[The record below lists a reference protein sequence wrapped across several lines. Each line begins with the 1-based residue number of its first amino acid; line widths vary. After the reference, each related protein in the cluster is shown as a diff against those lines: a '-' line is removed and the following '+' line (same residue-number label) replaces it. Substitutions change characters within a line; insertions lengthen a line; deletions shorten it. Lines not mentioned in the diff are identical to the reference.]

1 MSNEIDF
8 EEFIRNID
16 CSIYEKIDVDNWNIS
31 IEVVL
36 DVVEFLQRS
45 LEDLRTYIV
54 NHPFSSKE
62 EEIYFFKHI
71 KPEVLSRLLYF
82 TEIYNTE
89 MRKPHGSIEV
99 LKKYYNDRLDELT
112 SYFESNLDFY
122 QYYRSKATTYDT
134 YYFIRGKADIRLC
147 CDSFQCDRDPMFSTG
162 YDHKIAKILANE
174 MLQIYLNK
182 RIINLGQSEAIN
194 KQAITKIPYPANWT
208 SNKIFLI
215 ELGYALYVA
224 GDINN
229 GNITVKEIMNL
240 LGAMFNIDLGDY
252 YRGYITLKNRKK
264 DRTLYLK
271 TLIEKLLKRMEED
284 DEK

>member
-1 MSNEIDF
+1 MRNF
-8 EEFIRNID
+8 AEEMLL
-16 CSIYEKIDVDNWNIS
+16 KIDAEIES
-31 IEVVL
+31 IGFNNDITINDALHIVKYIIPL
-36 DVVEFLQRS
+36 YDQLRKLTVEH
-45 LEDLRTYIV
+45 I
-54 NHPFSSKE
+54 FSSTE
-62 EEIYFFKHI
+62 EEIYFFKEL
-71 KPEVLSRLLYF
+71 KPNILGRYLYF
-82 TEIYNTE
+82 NKVYRIESQC
-89 MRKPHGSIEV
+89 PSGS
-99 LKKYYNDRLDELT
+99 NDVIKEYLNDELGGLT
-112 SYFESNLDFY
+112 YFFRRNLELY

>member
-1 MSNEIDF
+1 MRNF
-8 EEFIRNID
+8 AEEMLL
-16 CSIYEKIDVDNWNIS
+16 KIDAEIES
-31 IEVVL
+31 IGFNNDITINDALHMVKYIIPL
-36 DVVEFLQRS
+36 YDQLRKLTVEH
-45 LEDLRTYIV
+45 I
-54 NHPFSSKE
+54 FSSTE
-62 EEIYFFKHI
+62 EEIYFFKEL
-71 KPEVLSRLLYF
+71 KPSILGRYLYF
-82 TEIYNTE
+82 NKVYRIESQC
-89 MRKPHGSIEV
+89 PSGS
-99 LKKYYNDRLDELT
+99 NDVIKEYLNDELGGLT
-112 SYFESNLDFY
+112 YFFRRNLELY

-194 KQAITKIPYPANWT
+194 KQAITQIPYPANWT

-229 GNITVKEIMNL
+229 GNITVKEIMDL
-240 LGAMFNIDLGDY
+240 LGTMFNIDLGDY

>member
-1 MSNEIDF
+1 MRNF
-8 EEFIRNID
+8 AEEMLL
-16 CSIYEKIDVDNWNIS
+16 KIDAEIESIGFNNDITINDALHIVKYIIPLYDQLRKLTVDHI
-31 IEVVL
+31 
-36 DVVEFLQRS
+36 
-45 LEDLRTYIV
+45 
-54 NHPFSSKE
+54 FSSTE
-62 EEIYFFKHI
+62 EEIYFFKEL
-71 KPEVLSRLLYF
+71 KPNILGRYLYF
-82 TEIYNTE
+82 NKVYRIESQC
-89 MRKPHGSIEV
+89 PSGS
-99 LKKYYNDRLDELT
+99 NDVIKEYLNDELGGLT
-112 SYFESNLDFY
+112 YFFRRNLELY

-229 GNITVKEIMNL
+229 GNITVKEIMDL

>member
-1 MSNEIDF
+1 MRNF
-8 EEFIRNID
+8 AEEMLL
-16 CSIYEKIDVDNWNIS
+16 KIDAEIESIGFNNDITINDALHIVKYIIPLYDQLRKLTVDHI
-31 IEVVL
+31 
-36 DVVEFLQRS
+36 
-45 LEDLRTYIV
+45 
-54 NHPFSSKE
+54 FSSTE
-62 EEIYFFKHI
+62 EEIYFFKEL
-71 KPEVLSRLLYF
+71 KPNILDRYLYF
-82 TEIYNTE
+82 NKVYRIESQC
-89 MRKPHGSIEV
+89 PSGS
-99 LKKYYNDRLDELT
+99 NDVIKEYLNDELGGLT
-112 SYFESNLDFY
+112 YFFRRNLELY

>member
-1 MSNEIDF
+1 MRNF
-8 EEFIRNID
+8 AEEMLL
-16 CSIYEKIDVDNWNIS
+16 KIDAEIES
-31 IEVVL
+31 IGFNNDITINDALHMVKYIIL
-36 DVVEFLQRS
+36 LYDQLRKLTVEH
-45 LEDLRTYIV
+45 I
-54 NHPFSSKE
+54 FSSTE
-62 EEIYFFKHI
+62 EEIYFFKEL
-71 KPEVLSRLLYF
+71 KPNILGRYLYF
-82 TEIYNTE
+82 NKVYRIESQC
-89 MRKPHGSIEV
+89 PSGS
-99 LKKYYNDRLDELT
+99 NDVIKEYLNDELGGLT
-112 SYFESNLDFY
+112 YFFRRNLELY

-229 GNITVKEIMNL
+229 GNITVKEIMDL

>member
-1 MSNEIDF
+1 MRNF
-8 EEFIRNID
+8 AEEMLL
-16 CSIYEKIDVDNWNIS
+16 KIDAEIESIGFNNDITINDALHIVKYIIPLYDQLRKLTVDHI
-31 IEVVL
+31 
-36 DVVEFLQRS
+36 
-45 LEDLRTYIV
+45 
-54 NHPFSSKE
+54 FSSTE
-62 EEIYFFKHI
+62 EEIYFFKEL
-71 KPEVLSRLLYF
+71 KPNILGRYLYF
-82 TEIYNTE
+82 NKVYRIESQC
-89 MRKPHGSIEV
+89 PSGS
-99 LKKYYNDRLDELT
+99 NDVIKEYLNDELGGLT
-112 SYFESNLDFY
+112 YFFRRNLELY

-271 TLIEKLLKRMEED
+271 TVIEKLLKRMEED

>member
-1 MSNEIDF
+1 MRNF
-8 EEFIRNID
+8 AEEMLL
-16 CSIYEKIDVDNWNIS
+16 KIDAEIESIGFNNDITINDALHIVKYIIPLYDQLRKLTVDHI
-31 IEVVL
+31 
-36 DVVEFLQRS
+36 
-45 LEDLRTYIV
+45 
-54 NHPFSSKE
+54 FSSTE
-62 EEIYFFKHI
+62 EEIYFFKEL
-71 KPEVLSRLLYF
+71 KPNILGRYLYF
-82 TEIYNTE
+82 NKVYRIESQC
-89 MRKPHGSIEV
+89 RSGS
-99 LKKYYNDRLDELT
+99 NDVIKEYLNDELGGLT
-112 SYFESNLDFY
+112 YFFRRNLELY

>member
-1 MSNEIDF
+1 MRNF
-8 EEFIRNID
+8 AEEMLL
-16 CSIYEKIDVDNWNIS
+16 KIDAEIESIGFNNDITINDALHIVKYIIPLYDQLRKLTVDHI
-31 IEVVL
+31 
-36 DVVEFLQRS
+36 
-45 LEDLRTYIV
+45 
-54 NHPFSSKE
+54 FSSTE
-62 EEIYFFKHI
+62 EEIYFFKEL
-71 KPEVLSRLLYF
+71 KPNILGRYLYF
-82 TEIYNTE
+82 NKVYRIESQC
-89 MRKPHGSIEV
+89 PSGS
-99 LKKYYNDRLDELT
+99 NDVIKEYLNDELGGLT
-112 SYFESNLDFY
+112 YFFRRNLELY

-252 YRGYITLKNRKK
+252 YRGYITLK
-264 DRTLYLK
+264 
-271 TLIEKLLKRMEED
+271 IEKGSNSLFKNIDR
-284 DEK
+284 KTT

>member
-1 MSNEIDF
+1 MRNF
-8 EEFIRNID
+8 AEEMLL
-16 CSIYEKIDVDNWNIS
+16 KIDAEIES
-31 IEVVL
+31 IGFNNDITINDALHMVKYIIPL
-36 DVVEFLQRS
+36 YDQLRKLTVEH
-45 LEDLRTYIV
+45 I
-54 NHPFSSKE
+54 FSSTE
-62 EEIYFFKHI
+62 EEIYFFKEL
-71 KPEVLSRLLYF
+71 KPNILGRYLYF
-82 TEIYNTE
+82 NKVYRIESQC
-89 MRKPHGSIEV
+89 PSGS
-99 LKKYYNDRLDELT
+99 NDVIKEYLNDELGGLT
-112 SYFESNLDFY
+112 YFFRRNLELY

-194 KQAITKIPYPANWT
+194 KQAISKIPYPANWT

-215 ELGYALYVA
+215 ELGYSLYVA

-229 GNITVKEIMNL
+229 GNITVKEIMDL

>member
-1 MSNEIDF
+1 MRNF
-8 EEFIRNID
+8 AEEMLL
-16 CSIYEKIDVDNWNIS
+16 KIDAEIESIGFNNDITINDALHIVKYIIPLYDQLRKLTVDHI
-31 IEVVL
+31 
-36 DVVEFLQRS
+36 
-45 LEDLRTYIV
+45 
-54 NHPFSSKE
+54 FSSTE
-62 EEIYFFKHI
+62 EEIYFFKEL
-71 KPEVLSRLLYF
+71 KPNILGRYLYF
-82 TEIYNTE
+82 NKVYRIESQC
-89 MRKPHGSIEV
+89 PSGS
-99 LKKYYNDRLDELT
+99 NDVIKEYLNDELGGLT
-112 SYFESNLDFY
+112 YLFRRNLELY

>member
-1 MSNEIDF
+1 MKSFAEEILAKIDTEIESVGFNNEITMDDALHMI
-8 EEFIRNID
+8 EFIIPLYDQLRKLI
-16 CSIYEKIDVDNWNIS
+16 VDYTFPS
-31 IEVVL
+31 VK
-36 DVVEFLQRS
+36 D
-45 LEDLRTYIV
+45 
-54 NHPFSSKE
+54 
-62 EEIYFFKHI
+62 EIYFFKEL
-71 KPEVLSRLLYF
+71 KPNILGRYLYF
-82 TEIYNTE
+82 NKVYRIESQ
-89 MRKPHGSIEV
+89 RPSGSNEV
-99 LKKYYNDRLDELT
+99 IREYLNAELDGLT
-112 SYFESNLDFY
+112 YFFRRNLDLY
-122 QYYRSKATTYDT
+122 QYYRSKATTCDT

-147 CDSFQCDRDPMFSTG
+147 CDSFQCDRDPSFSTG

-194 KQAITKIPYPANWT
+194 KQMIAKIPFPANWT
-208 SNKIFLI
+208 GSKIFLI
-215 ELGYALYVA
+215 ELGYSLYVA

-229 GNITVKEIMNL
+229 GNITVKEIMDL
-240 LGAMFNIDLGDY
+240 LGTMFNIDLGDY

>member
-1 MSNEIDF
+1 MRNFAEEILL
-8 EEFIRNID
+8 
-16 CSIYEKIDVDNWNIS
+16 KIDAEIES
-31 IEVVL
+31 IGFNNDITINDALHMVKYIIPL
-36 DVVEFLQRS
+36 YDQLRKLTVEHLF
-45 LEDLRTYIV
+45 
-54 NHPFSSKE
+54 FSTE
-62 EEIYFFKHI
+62 EEIYFFKEI
-71 KPEVLSRLLYF
+71 KPNILGRYLYF
-82 TEIYNTE
+82 NKVYRIESQC
-89 MRKPHGSIEV
+89 PSGS
-99 LKKYYNDRLDELT
+99 NDVIKEYLNDELGGLT
-112 SYFESNLDFY
+112 YFFRRNLELY

-162 YDHKIAKILANE
+162 YDYKIAKILANE

-194 KQAITKIPYPANWT
+194 KQAITKISYPANWT
-208 SNKIFLI
+208 GNKIFLI

-229 GNITVKEIMNL
+229 GNINVKEIMDL

>member
-1 MSNEIDF
+1 MLL
-8 EEFIRNID
+8 
-16 CSIYEKIDVDNWNIS
+16 KIDAEIESIGFNNDITINDALHIVKYIIPLYDQLRKLTVDHI
-31 IEVVL
+31 
-36 DVVEFLQRS
+36 
-45 LEDLRTYIV
+45 
-54 NHPFSSKE
+54 FSSTE
-62 EEIYFFKHI
+62 EEIYFFKEL
-71 KPEVLSRLLYF
+71 KPNILDRYLYF
-82 TEIYNTE
+82 NKVYRIESQC
-89 MRKPHGSIEV
+89 PSGS
-99 LKKYYNDRLDELT
+99 NDVIKEYLNDELGGLT
-112 SYFESNLDFY
+112 YFFRRNLELY

-162 YDHKIAKILANE
+162 YDHKIAKILAND

>member
-1 MSNEIDF
+1 MRNF
-8 EEFIRNID
+8 AEEMLL
-16 CSIYEKIDVDNWNIS
+16 KIDAEIESIGFNNDITINDALHIVKYIIQLYDKIRKLTVDHI
-31 IEVVL
+31 
-36 DVVEFLQRS
+36 
-45 LEDLRTYIV
+45 
-54 NHPFSSKE
+54 FSSTE
-62 EEIYFFKHI
+62 EEIYFFKEL
-71 KPEVLSRLLYF
+71 KPNILGRYLYF
-82 TEIYNTE
+82 NKVYRIESQC
-89 MRKPHGSIEV
+89 PSGS
-99 LKKYYNDRLDELT
+99 NDVIKEYLNDELGGLT
-112 SYFESNLDFY
+112 YFFRRNLELY

>member
-1 MSNEIDF
+1 MRNFS
-8 EEFIRNID
+8 EEMLL
-16 CSIYEKIDVDNWNIS
+16 KIDAEIESIGFNNDITINDALHIVKYIIPLYDQLRKLTVDHI
-31 IEVVL
+31 
-36 DVVEFLQRS
+36 
-45 LEDLRTYIV
+45 
-54 NHPFSSKE
+54 FSSTE
-62 EEIYFFKHI
+62 EEIYFFKEL
-71 KPEVLSRLLYF
+71 KPNILGRYLYF
-82 TEIYNTE
+82 NKVYRIESQC
-89 MRKPHGSIEV
+89 PSGS
-99 LKKYYNDRLDELT
+99 NDVIKEYLNDELGGLT
-112 SYFESNLDFY
+112 YFFRRNLELY

>member
-1 MSNEIDF
+1 M
-8 EEFIRNID
+8 RNFA
-16 CSIYEKIDVDNWNIS
+16 EKILLKIDAEIES
-31 IEVVL
+31 IGFNNDITINDALHMVKYIIPL
-36 DVVEFLQRS
+36 YDQLRKLTVEH
-45 LEDLRTYIV
+45 I
-54 NHPFSSKE
+54 FSSTE
-62 EEIYFFKHI
+62 EEIYFFKEL
-71 KPEVLSRLLYF
+71 KPSILGRYLYF
-82 TEIYNTE
+82 NKVYRIESQC
-89 MRKPHGSIEV
+89 PSGS
-99 LKKYYNDRLDELT
+99 NDVIKEYLNDELGGLT
-112 SYFESNLDFY
+112 YFFRRNLELY

-229 GNITVKEIMNL
+229 GNITVKEIMDL

>member
-1 MSNEIDF
+1 MRNF
-8 EEFIRNID
+8 AEEMLL
-16 CSIYEKIDVDNWNIS
+16 KIDAEIESIGFNNDITINDALHIVKYIIPLYDQFRKLTVDHI
-31 IEVVL
+31 
-36 DVVEFLQRS
+36 
-45 LEDLRTYIV
+45 
-54 NHPFSSKE
+54 FSSTE
-62 EEIYFFKHI
+62 EEIYFFKELTPNI
-71 KPEVLSRLLYF
+71 LGRYLYF
-82 TEIYNTE
+82 NKVYRIESQC
-89 MRKPHGSIEV
+89 PSGS
-99 LKKYYNDRLDELT
+99 NDVIKEYLNDELGGLT
-112 SYFESNLDFY
+112 YFFRRNLELY

>member
-1 MSNEIDF
+1 MRNF
-8 EEFIRNID
+8 AEEMLL
-16 CSIYEKIDVDNWNIS
+16 KIDAEIESIGFNNDITINDALHIVKYLIPLYDQLRKLTVDHI
-31 IEVVL
+31 
-36 DVVEFLQRS
+36 
-45 LEDLRTYIV
+45 
-54 NHPFSSKE
+54 FSSTE
-62 EEIYFFKHI
+62 EEIYFFKEL
-71 KPEVLSRLLYF
+71 KPNILGRYLYF
-82 TEIYNTE
+82 NKVYRIESQC
-89 MRKPHGSIEV
+89 PSGS
-99 LKKYYNDRLDELT
+99 NDVIKEYLNDELGGLT
-112 SYFESNLDFY
+112 YFFRRNLELY

>member
-1 MSNEIDF
+1 MRNF
-8 EEFIRNID
+8 AEEMLL
-16 CSIYEKIDVDNWNIS
+16 KIDAEIESIGFNNDITINDALHIVKYIIPLYDQLRKLTVDHI
-31 IEVVL
+31 
-36 DVVEFLQRS
+36 
-45 LEDLRTYIV
+45 
-54 NHPFSSKE
+54 FSSTE
-62 EEIYFFKHI
+62 EEIYFFKEL
-71 KPEVLSRLLYF
+71 KPNILGRYLYF
-82 TEIYNTE
+82 NKVYRIESQC
-89 MRKPHGSIEV
+89 PSGS
-99 LKKYYNDRLDELT
+99 NDVIKEYLNDELGGLT
-112 SYFESNLDFY
+112 SFFRRNLELY

>member
-1 MSNEIDF
+1 MRNF
-8 EEFIRNID
+8 AEEMLL
-16 CSIYEKIDVDNWNIS
+16 KIDAEIESIGFNNDITINDALHIVKYIIPLYDQLRKLTVDHI
-31 IEVVL
+31 
-36 DVVEFLQRS
+36 
-45 LEDLRTYIV
+45 
-54 NHPFSSKE
+54 FSSTE
-62 EEIYFFKHI
+62 EEIYFFKEL
-71 KPEVLSRLLYF
+71 KPNILGRYLYF
-82 TEIYNTE
+82 NKVYRIESQC
-89 MRKPHGSIEV
+89 PSGS
-99 LKKYYNDRLDELT
+99 NDVIKEYLNDELGGLT
-112 SYFESNLDFY
+112 YFFRRNLELY

-194 KQAITKIPYPANWT
+194 NQAITKIPYPANWT

>member
-1 MSNEIDF
+1 MRNF
-8 EEFIRNID
+8 AEEMLL
-16 CSIYEKIDVDNWNIS
+16 KIDAEIESIGFNNDITINDALHIVKYIIPLYDQLRKLTVDHI
-31 IEVVL
+31 
-36 DVVEFLQRS
+36 
-45 LEDLRTYIV
+45 
-54 NHPFSSKE
+54 FSSTE
-62 EEIYFFKHI
+62 EEIYFFKEL
-71 KPEVLSRLLYF
+71 KPNILGRYLYF
-82 TEIYNTE
+82 NKVYRIESQC
-89 MRKPHGSIEV
+89 PSGS
-99 LKKYYNDRLDELT
+99 NDVIKEYLNDELGGLT
-112 SYFESNLDFY
+112 YFFRRNLELY

-194 KQAITKIPYPANWT
+194 NPANWT

>member
-1 MSNEIDF
+1 MRNF
-8 EEFIRNID
+8 AEEMLL
-16 CSIYEKIDVDNWNIS
+16 KIDAEIESIGFNNDITINDALHIVKYIIPLYDQLRKLTVDHI
-31 IEVVL
+31 
-36 DVVEFLQRS
+36 
-45 LEDLRTYIV
+45 
-54 NHPFSSKE
+54 FSSTE
-62 EEIYFFKHI
+62 EEIYFFKEL
-71 KPEVLSRLLYF
+71 KPNILGRYLYF
-82 TEIYNTE
+82 NKVYRIESQC
-89 MRKPHGSIEV
+89 PSGS
-99 LKKYYNDRLDELT
+99 NDVIKEYLNDELGGLT
-112 SYFESNLDFY
+112 YFFRRNLELY

-264 DRTLYLK
+264 DRTLYLM
-271 TLIEKLLKRMEED
+271 IVSAKRYHHSA
-284 DEK
+284 

>member
-1 MSNEIDF
+1 MRNF
-8 EEFIRNID
+8 AEEMLL
-16 CSIYEKIDVDNWNIS
+16 KIDAEIESIGFNNDITINDALHIVKYIIPLYDQLRKLTVDHI
-31 IEVVL
+31 
-36 DVVEFLQRS
+36 
-45 LEDLRTYIV
+45 
-54 NHPFSSKE
+54 FSSTE
-62 EEIYFFKHI
+62 EEIYFFKEL
-71 KPEVLSRLLYF
+71 KPNILGRYLYF
-82 TEIYNTE
+82 NKVYRIESQC
-89 MRKPHGSIEV
+89 PSGS
-99 LKKYYNDRLDELT
+99 NDVIKEYLNDELGGLT
-112 SYFESNLDFY
+112 YFFRRNLELY

-271 TLIEKLLKRMEED
+271 TT
-284 DEK
+284 

>member
-1 MSNEIDF
+1 MRNF
-8 EEFIRNID
+8 AEEMLL
-16 CSIYEKIDVDNWNIS
+16 KIDAEIESIGFNNDITINDALHIVKYIIPLYDQLRKLTVDHI
-31 IEVVL
+31 
-36 DVVEFLQRS
+36 
-45 LEDLRTYIV
+45 
-54 NHPFSSKE
+54 FSSTE
-62 EEIYFFKHI
+62 EEIYFFKEL
-71 KPEVLSRLLYF
+71 KPNILGRYLYF
-82 TEIYNTE
+82 NKVYRIESQC
-89 MRKPHGSIEV
+89 PSGS
-99 LKKYYNDRLDELT
+99 NDVIKEYLNDELGGLT
-112 SYFESNLDFY
+112 YFFRRNLELY

-215 ELGYALYVA
+215 ELGSALYVA

>member
-1 MSNEIDF
+1 MRNF
-8 EEFIRNID
+8 AEEMLL
-16 CSIYEKIDVDNWNIS
+16 KIDAEIESIGFNNDITINDALHIVKYIIPLYDQLRKLTVDHI
-31 IEVVL
+31 
-36 DVVEFLQRS
+36 
-45 LEDLRTYIV
+45 
-54 NHPFSSKE
+54 FSSTE
-62 EEIYFFKHI
+62 EEIYFFKEL
-71 KPEVLSRLLYF
+71 KPNILGRYLYF
-82 TEIYNTE
+82 NKVYRIESQC
-89 MRKPHGSIEV
+89 PSGS
-99 LKKYYNDRLDELT
+99 NDVIKEYLNDELGGLT
-112 SYFESNLDFY
+112 YFFRRNLELY

-229 GNITVKEIMNL
+229 GNITVKEMMNL

>member
-1 MSNEIDF
+1 MRNF
-8 EEFIRNID
+8 AEEMLL
-16 CSIYEKIDVDNWNIS
+16 KIDAEIES
-31 IEVVL
+31 IGFNNDITINDALHMVKYIIPL
-36 DVVEFLQRS
+36 YDQLRKLTVEH
-45 LEDLRTYIV
+45 I
-54 NHPFSSKE
+54 FSSTE
-62 EEIYFFKHI
+62 EEIYFFKEL
-71 KPEVLSRLLYF
+71 KPNILGRYLYF
-82 TEIYNTE
+82 NKVYRIESQC
-89 MRKPHGSIEV
+89 PSGS
-99 LKKYYNDRLDELT
+99 NDVIKEYLNDELGGLT
-112 SYFESNLDFY
+112 YFFRRNLELY

-215 ELGYALYVA
+215 ELGYALFVA

-229 GNITVKEIMNL
+229 GNITVKEIMDL

-271 TLIEKLLKRMEED
+271 TMIEKLLKRMEED

>member
-1 MSNEIDF
+1 MRNF
-8 EEFIRNID
+8 AEEMLL
-16 CSIYEKIDVDNWNIS
+16 KIDAEIESIGFNNDITINDALHIVKYIIPLYDQLRKLTVDHI
-31 IEVVL
+31 
-36 DVVEFLQRS
+36 
-45 LEDLRTYIV
+45 
-54 NHPFSSKE
+54 FSSTE
-62 EEIYFFKHI
+62 EEIYFFKEL
-71 KPEVLSRLLYF
+71 KPNILGRYLYF
-82 TEIYNTE
+82 NKVYRIESQC
-89 MRKPHGSIEV
+89 PSGS
-99 LKKYYNDRLDELT
+99 NDVIKEYLNDELGGLT
-112 SYFESNLDFY
+112 YFFRRNLELY

-271 TLIEKLLKRMEED
+271 TLIEKLLKRMEEY

>member
-1 MSNEIDF
+1 MRNF
-8 EEFIRNID
+8 AEEMLL
-16 CSIYEKIDVDNWNIS
+16 KIDAEIESIGFNNDITINDALHIVKYIIPLYDQLRKLTVDHI
-31 IEVVL
+31 
-36 DVVEFLQRS
+36 
-45 LEDLRTYIV
+45 
-54 NHPFSSKE
+54 FSSTE
-62 EEIYFFKHI
+62 EEIYFRKEL
-71 KPEVLSRLLYF
+71 KPNILGRYLYF
-82 TEIYNTE
+82 NKVYRIESQC
-89 MRKPHGSIEV
+89 PSGS
-99 LKKYYNDRLDELT
+99 NDVIKEYLNDELGGLT
-112 SYFESNLDFY
+112 YFFRRNLELY

>member
-1 MSNEIDF
+1 MRNF
-8 EEFIRNID
+8 AEEMLL
-16 CSIYEKIDVDNWNIS
+16 KIDAEIESIGFNNDITINDALHIVKYIIPLYDQLRKLTVDHI
-31 IEVVL
+31 
-36 DVVEFLQRS
+36 
-45 LEDLRTYIV
+45 
-54 NHPFSSKE
+54 FSSTE
-62 EEIYFFKHI
+62 EEIYFFKEL
-71 KPEVLSRLLYF
+71 KPNILGRYLYF
-82 TEIYNTE
+82 NKVYRIESQCLS
-89 MRKPHGSIEV
+89 GS
-99 LKKYYNDRLDELT
+99 NDVIKEYLNDELGGLT
-112 SYFESNLDFY
+112 YFFRRNLELY

>member
-1 MSNEIDF
+1 M
-8 EEFIRNID
+8 RNFA
-16 CSIYEKIDVDNWNIS
+16 EKILLKIDTEIES
-31 IEVVL
+31 IGFNNDITINDALHMVKYIIPL
-36 DVVEFLQRS
+36 YDQLRKLTVEHLF
-45 LEDLRTYIV
+45 
-54 NHPFSSKE
+54 FSTE
-62 EEIYFFKHI
+62 EEIYFFKEI
-71 KPEVLSRLLYF
+71 KPNILGRYLYF
-82 TEIYNTE
+82 NKVYRIESQC
-89 MRKPHGSIEV
+89 PSGS
-99 LKKYYNDRLDELT
+99 NDVIKEYLNDELGGLT
-112 SYFESNLDFY
+112 YFFRRNLELY

-162 YDHKIAKILANE
+162 YDYKIAKILANE

-208 SNKIFLI
+208 GNKIFLI

-229 GNITVKEIMNL
+229 GNINVKEIMDL

>member
-1 MSNEIDF
+1 MKSFAEEILAKIDTEIESVGFNNEITMDDALHMI
-8 EEFIRNID
+8 EFIIPLYDQLRKLI
-16 CSIYEKIDVDNWNIS
+16 VDYTFPS
-31 IEVVL
+31 VK
-36 DVVEFLQRS
+36 D
-45 LEDLRTYIV
+45 
-54 NHPFSSKE
+54 
-62 EEIYFFKHI
+62 EIYFFKEL
-71 KPEVLSRLLYF
+71 KPNILGRYLYF
-82 TEIYNTE
+82 NKVYRIESQ
-89 MRKPHGSIEV
+89 RPSGSNEV
-99 LKKYYNDRLDELT
+99 IREYLNAELDGLT
-112 SYFESNLDFY
+112 YFFRRNLDLY

-147 CDSFQCDRDPMFSTG
+147 CDSFQCDRDPSFSTG

-194 KQAITKIPYPANWT
+194 KQMIAKIPFPANWT
-208 SNKIFLI
+208 GSKIFLI
-215 ELGYALYVA
+215 ELGYSLYVA

-229 GNITVKEIMNL
+229 GNITVKEIMDL
-240 LGAMFNIDLGDY
+240 LGTMFNIDLGDY

>member
-1 MSNEIDF
+1 MRNF
-8 EEFIRNID
+8 AEEMLL
-16 CSIYEKIDVDNWNIS
+16 KIDAEIES
-31 IEVVL
+31 IGFNNDITINDALHMVKYIIPL
-36 DVVEFLQRS
+36 YDQLRKLTVEH
-45 LEDLRTYIV
+45 I
-54 NHPFSSKE
+54 FSSTE
-62 EEIYFFKHI
+62 EEIYFFKEL
-71 KPEVLSRLLYF
+71 KPNILGRYLYF
-82 TEIYNTE
+82 NKVYRIESQC
-89 MRKPHGSIEV
+89 PSGS
-99 LKKYYNDRLDELT
+99 NDVIKEYLNDELGGLT
-112 SYFESNLDFY
+112 YFFRRNLELY

-194 KQAITKIPYPANWT
+194 KQAISKIPYPANWT

-229 GNITVKEIMNL
+229 GNITVKEIMDL